1 MNRIAILITFLLITD
16 IIHADSSDWQDDSWD
31 NRAIFEMEKENDTFK
46 KMEIKNRSKKKYKDK
61 VYKYIEDRDYSVENN
76 NIEIATVELSDD
88 IRGSDIK
95 VNVLTENLKVE
106 GDRYRGN
113 KIDLKR
119 NEYKHFVKHDDSSSL
134 FLNSDDSE
142 DGDSNI
148 EKKPKT
154 IIEQTDPLYTK
165 VKDDDV
171 SELEV
176 IDLRDKPK
184 TKEVNV
190 YIKNTT
196 IRVGASYED

>member
-1 MNRIAILITFLLITD
+1 MKKILLILSIMIPMVLLLASD
-16 IIHADSSDWQDDSWD
+16 SDWSSDDWGESS
-31 NRAIFEMEKENDTFK
+31 KEELGNDTFK

-61 VYKYIEDRDYSVENN
+61 VYKYIEDRDYSVKNN

-88 IRGSDIK
+88 LRSSDIK

-106 GDRYRGN
+106 GDRYRGDN
-113 KIDLKR
+113 INLKR
-119 NEYKHFVKHDDSSSL
+119 NEYKHFVKHDESSL
-134 FLNSDDSE
+134 FLNDNDK
-142 DGDSNI
+142 NI
-148 EKKPKT
+148 DKSKT

-171 SELEV
+171 SELEI

-196 IRVGASYED
+196 IRVGANYED